1 MAPARRV
8 AARRLIRRACRH
20 RQRAERGIIRR
31 VVADRIP
38 PGRVPGGGEPT
49 IIRTR
54 GGGAQGALRPGI
66 VLGYTYAIEE
76 LLGRGSLGEVYRAKH
91 VELGSAHAIKLIQP
105 SLAGDPKTVQLL
117 VEEARK
123 LARVRHDTI
132 VNYEG
137 LFRDEQGLRY
147 LVMEF
152 VDGPSLATVIAG
164 RRLEPDEV
172 LALRDRLA
180 EGLAAVHNRGIIHR
194 DLSPDNIIL
203 PDGEVGRAKL
213 IGFGFAKTADVGD
226 ATMIGVNLM
235 ARHAYASPEQLGLFG
250 GRVDSRSDLYS
261 LGLVLA
267 AAAIGFGR
275 TLDMGATPPAA
286 IAARQKPPDLSAV
299 PAPLRAAIAPLLA
312 PDPEDRPASVR
323 SLLGGGAAA
332 ASRPG
337 RSHAS
342 RSGRIGWIIAAGG
355 GVAAMLL
362 VGAVLFAVFRGG
374 PASAPLPDELRARL
388 AAATAHFN
396 CGAVSHALM
405 PDRSVRLTGHV
416 ATAEDLMR
424 LRREVAAIPGIG
436 QPVYDVRLMGRP
448 HCEAAALLAPL
459 ADAAARDGLAVAFAG
474 KTAQAHIGERPALD
488 VRAPGFDSYLYI
500 DYFDSGGEVL
510 HLFPNARDRFNLRP
524 WRNHFVLFKSPLW
537 TVCGNVGQQLVTMI
551 AAAKPIFP
559 ARRPDVEDAGE
570 YLAVLGEALK
580 KIPAEQRAATTLFFD
595 LREAPPWVNARL
607 ACRS

>member
-1 MAPARRV
+1 
-8 AARRLIRRACRH
+8 
-20 RQRAERGIIRR
+20 
-31 VVADRIP
+31 VADRIP
-38 PGRVPGGGEPT
+38 PGRVPSSGD
-49 IIRTR
+49 RTVIGTR
-54 GGGAQGALRPGI
+54 TGGAPGVLRPGI
-66 VLGYTYAIEE
+66 VLGHTYAIEE

-105 SLAGDPKTVQLL
+105 ALASDPKTVQLL

-180 EGLAAVHNRGIIHR
+180 EGLAAAHNRGIIHR

-203 PDGEVGRAKL
+203 PDGEVRRAKL
-213 IGFGFAKTADVGD
+213 IGFGFARTAEAGD
-226 ATMIGVNLM
+226 ATLIGVNLM

-286 IAARQKPPDLSAV
+286 IAARQKPPDLSPV
-299 PAPLRAAIAPLLA
+299 PASLRPVIAPLLA

-323 SLLGGGAAA
+323 ALLGAGGGGASAA
-332 ASRPG
+332 PRPVSARAAGPG
-337 RSHAS
+337 RL
-342 RSGRIGWIIAAGG
+342 GWIAAAGG
-355 GVAAMLL
+355 GIAAL
-362 VGAVLFAVFRGG
+362 VLIGALLFALLRGG
-374 PASAPLPDELRARL
+374 SGPVPLPDELRARL
-388 AAATAHFN
+388 AAAAMHVS
-396 CGAVSHALM
+396 CGAVSHALL

-459 ADAAARDGLAVAFAG
+459 ADAAARDGLALSFIG
-474 KTAQAHIGERPALD
+474 KAAQAHIGERPALD

-570 YLAVLGEALK
+570 YLAVLGQALK

-595 LREAPPWVNARL
+595 LREAPPWVNAQL